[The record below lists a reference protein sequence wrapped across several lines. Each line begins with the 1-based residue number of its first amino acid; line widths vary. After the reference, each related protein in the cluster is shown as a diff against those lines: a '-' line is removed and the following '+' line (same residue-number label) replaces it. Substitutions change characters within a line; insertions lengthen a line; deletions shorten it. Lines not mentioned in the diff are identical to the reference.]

1 LSDQKTELID
11 HINRSGFTELQKP
24 DTLTTSGRINCN
36 YHKYFS
42 NMHLIPAKDG
52 QFTPA
57 WGGQGHW
64 LFHDLFKFKRRS
76 VAAAEKLVPKTTIDR
91 SKLT

>member
-64 LFHDLFKFKRRS
+64 LFQYKQEFYLIELDFGIMLF
-76 VAAAEKLVPKTTIDR
+76 
-91 SKLT
+91 